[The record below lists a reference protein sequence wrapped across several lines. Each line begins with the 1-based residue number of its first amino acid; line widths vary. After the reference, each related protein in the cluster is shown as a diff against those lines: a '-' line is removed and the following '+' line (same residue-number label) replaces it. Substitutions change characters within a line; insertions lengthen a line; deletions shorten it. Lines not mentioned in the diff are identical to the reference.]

1 MIISVG
7 LEICLSPLFI
17 PKQTQLRLHHQL
29 PSSPPLLRPLAIPPN
44 QSPRYVTFLFYL
56 SLSPC
61 LSLTCAGGG
70 VIADIY
76 VMPLRSCCPLG

>member
-1 MIISVG
+1 
-7 LEICLSPLFI
+7 
-17 PKQTQLRLHHQL
+17 
-29 PSSPPLLRPLAIPPN
+29 LAIPPN
-44 QSPRYVTFLFYL
+44 QSPRYVTFLFYI